1 MSLVS
6 KYGTPIS
13 RTADT
18 LERTIEAAIEFLAQK
33 NRDERDI
40 AFKEKEYDFAVSS
53 KILDGIQRQF
63 GNKII
68 IPPEAYTDS
77 AALAQV
83 QQKAAKLNTLK
94 TRAEKIAPL
103 GSYPTQGSLS
113 DLATDVLSHGGV
125 EIYADDG
132 SVSMLDMDV
141 TPFAMTGSDITVVE
155 QWILGNSALTGAA
168 FLSEDQMTDEYI
180 AEFERLGLFDPGE
193 FTVDNWRPA
202 DSDAQTNTPGDQLR
216 ERWADYSDFIKSN
229 SEYVTSEAYAGIIS
243 DNLKLEK
250 DYMEKVRGTPSYI
263 RVATATSQFDNIKTS
278 LSMNDDGQYV
288 IGANEYDSLSEL
300 GEDHPVLANVLH
312 IPIEALSRDWKKIDK
327 ALKKEATAN
336 GYMSL
341 YGVMLKTV
349 GDYRTMLSMEAADE
363 FGTSNARHQGE
374 LAVGVMDRVY
384 DLQTVLDPI
393 ILNIIHDE
401 SITTL
406 ADAETAFKQALKD
419 SGIYRKFGYTGETVD
434 GQPQLDPIFG
444 IENPETETNML
455 EDVLLTYLQQLQL
468 DFEGR

>member
-1 MSLVS
+1 
-6 KYGTPIS
+6 
-13 RTADT
+13 
-18 LERTIEAAIEFLAQK
+18 
-33 NRDERDI
+33 
-40 AFKEKEYDFAVSS
+40 
-53 KILDGIQRQF
+53 
-63 GNKII
+63 
-68 IPPEAYTDS
+68 
-77 AALAQV
+77 
-83 QQKAAKLNTLK
+83 
-94 TRAEKIAPL
+94 
-103 GSYPTQGSLS
+103 
-113 DLATDVLSHGGV
+113 
-125 EIYADDG
+125 
-132 SVSMLDMDV
+132 
-141 TPFAMTGSDITVVE
+141 
-155 QWILGNSALTGAA
+155 
-168 FLSEDQMTDEYI
+168 
-180 AEFERLGLFDPGE
+180 
-193 FTVDNWRPA
+193 
-202 DSDAQTNTPGDQLR
+202 
-216 ERWADYSDFIKSN
+216 
-229 SEYVTSEAYAGIIS
+229 
-243 DNLKLEK
+243 
-250 DYMEKVRGTPSYI
+250 
-263 RVATATSQFDNIKTS
+263 
-278 LSMNDDGQYV
+278 MNADGQYV

-336 GYMSL
+336 GYMTL